1 MKINTFINPIVVL
14 FFIIMLISN
23 YLSPVIG
30 LILLICALILI
41 ILSLNKNELS

>member
-1 MKINTFINPIVVL
+1 MKINTFINPIIIL

-41 ILSLNKNELS
+41 ILSLNKDELS

>member
-23 YLSPVIG
+23 YLSPIIG